1 MKNKDLVFDRKCH
14 VLYSS
19 KCEKIIKKKIKE
31 HYSKECVEQIWNKV
45 QLKYVD
51 YLKDFRTDLGGRK
64 NFHNRTGGTYDC
76 IALCCYYVV
85 CKEFSNVKE
94 IEEMNEDLL
103 LPSFKKLKFVDCNK
117 LFFKK
122 LMYKS
127 FLFSKKN
134 CDKWGDYKMSVSS
147 FDKNGTY
154 LL

>member
-76 IALCCYYVV
+76 IAL
-85 CKEFSNVKE
+85 
-94 IEEMNEDLL
+94 
-103 LPSFKKLKFVDCNK
+103 
-117 LFFKK
+117 
-122 LMYKS
+122 
-127 FLFSKKN
+127 
-134 CDKWGDYKMSVSS
+134 
-147 FDKNGTY
+147 
-154 LL
+154 